1 MNNNWESLIRAIV
14 PLSFMAIWAL
24 TSLFNRESKPKPI
37 NRPTPRPDLARGG
50 MPPRGGEPTMRFPS
64 SPGPSSSTLPARRP
78 PVRGRDDDGIVIL
91 SSETNRLDRE
101 REKRNNAA
109 AAGMKRANR
118 GKPLVPSRKPEPAAN
133 SSSAPNSTRTKLAGV
148 SQNVNQ
154 HLANTNLE
162 LAPLAAMPAMPTLG
176 LTGTTPAAAVAVV
189 SPSGSSGSRSAA
201 TLGLADPV
209 RLREAFVLNEIL
221 QPPVSMRSRRVGPAP
236 PH

>member
-37 NRPTPRPDLARGG
+37 NRPVPRPDLARGG
-50 MPPRGGEPTMRFPS
+50 MSPRGGEPTMRFPS
-64 SPGPSSSTLPARRP
+64 AASASPSSLPPRRP
-78 PVRGRDDDGIVIL
+78 PARGRDDDGIVIL

-118 GKPLVPSRKPEPAAN
+118 GKPLVPPRKPEPA
-133 SSSAPNSTRTKLAGV
+133 SSPGSASNPTRTKLAGV

-162 LAPLAAMPAMPTLG
+162 LTPLAAMPTMPTLG

-189 SPSGSSGSRSAA
+189 SPSGNGFRSAS

-221 QPPVSMRSRRVGPAP
+221 QPPVSMRTRRVGPAP